1 MTDFRPSRVDMVP
14 VELLKPAAKNAR
26 KHSKK
31 QTDLLVRALRRYRIF
46 TPIVKDENNVILAGH
61 NRLLAAKILGM
72 TQVPCISSEDLTED
86 EKKAFAL
93 AENSISLKG
102 EWDVAIRSE
111 LLIELTDNG
120 FEILD
125 TGFEPAE
132 VDQFIVDADE
142 ASPKAQRE
150 DRYPETPTP
159 ETAVSRRGDLWILGR
174 HRLVNGDA
182 KDREVLELL
191 MDGQEAAMV
200 FSDPPY
206 NVPIAGHVSGRGRAQ
221 HREFA
226 EAYGEMSRPEFVA
239 FLRAAIGPAADACRE
254 GSILFLCMDDKHL
267 GDLLEAGY
275 ASNLQLLRICV
286 WARTNG
292 GMGTFYRTQT
302 EFVTVW
308 KVGKAPHT
316 NTFGLGEKGRSRTTL
331 WTYAG
336 VNTFKA
342 ERMEELA
349 LHPTVKPTALVADA
363 IRDVSNRGEVVLDMF
378 GGSGTT
384 LIAAQKTGRA
394 ARLVEID
401 TAYCDVIIQRWQ
413 RLTGQSAVL
422 AATGEEFE
430 KVALDRRPVFDATP
444 VKVQEATAVATGGWG
459 VQ

>member
-1 MTDFRPSRVDMVP
+1 MVDFLPSRVDMVP
-14 VELLKPAAKNAR
+14 IELLKPAAKNAR

-46 TPIVKDENNVILAGH
+46 TPIVKDEDNVILAGH
-61 NRLLAAKILGM
+61 NRLEAAKILGM
-72 TQVPCISSEDLTED
+72 KEVPCISSQDLTED

-93 AENSISLKG
+93 AENAISLKG
-102 EWDVAIRSE
+102 EWDVSIRSE
-111 LLIELTDNG
+111 LLIELTDNNY
-120 FEILD
+120 EILD
-125 TGFEPAE
+125 TGFDPAE
-132 VDQFIVDADE
+132 VDQFIVDADD

-150 DRYPETPTP
+150 DRYPEAPTP
-159 ETAVSRRGDLWILGR
+159 ETAVSRTGDLWILGR
-174 HRLVNGDA
+174 HRLINGDA
-182 KDREVLELL
+182 KDLEVLRIL
-191 MDGQEAAMV
+191 MDGKEAAMV

-206 NVPIAGHVSGRGRAQ
+206 NVRIAGNVSGRGRVQ

-226 EAYGEMSRPEFVA
+226 EASGEMSRPEFVA
-239 FLRAAIGPAADACRE
+239 FLKAAIGPAADACRE
-254 GSILFLCMDDKHL
+254 GAILYLCMDDKHL

-275 ASNLQLLRICV
+275 ACNLQLLRICV

-308 KVGKAPHT
+308 KVGNAPHT

-342 ERMEELA
+342 ERLEELA
-349 LHPTVKPTALVADA
+349 LHPTVKPTALVADCL
-363 IRDVSNRGEVVLDMF
+363 RDVSHRGEIVLDMF

-384 LIAAQKTGRA
+384 IVAAQKTGRS

-413 RLTGQSAVL
+413 RLTGQAAVL
-422 AATGEEFE
+422 AATGEDFE
-430 KVALDRRPVFDATP
+430 TVARVRRPALGGV
-444 VKVQEATAVATGGWG
+444 AVAPVEMPPAVSQAWG
-459 VQ
+459 A